1 MKYVKFVF
9 VCSRLED
16 NKAME
21 ELKNVSCG
29 LCGRMFN
36 EQDDVVFCPD
46 CGAPAHRS
54 CWQQEGECIYSD
66 QHGNGFRWT
75 SPAEMARNEAAAHR
89 QQAESDFSE
98 KRYMGV
104 SEREMLF
111 FLNAGTPQSIYRM
124 ALMKYLAEGNR
135 KVSFNVFAGIFN
147 PYNQFYK
154 GMSALGILL
163 TLVNFVT
170 SLPQILLYYSTF
182 FTENTELFSDNSVVW
197 IINLMSWIQLSVMAL
212 LCVFGDYLYLLYMVK
227 TIKKV
232 RTQYEDEESE
242 AYAIALSEAGRTR
255 WSRVLIGFGLQAV
268 LVLAAINLL
277 AILGA

>member
-1 MKYVKFVF
+1 M
-9 VCSRLED
+9 D
-16 NKAME
+16 
-21 ELKNVSCG
+21 ELKNVKCG
-29 LCGRMFN
+29 LCNNLFEDN
-36 EQDDVVFCPD
+36 DDVVFCPD

-54 CWQQEGECIYSD
+54 CWQREGECVYAD
-66 QHGNGFRWT
+66 RHGSGFRWS
-75 SPAEMARNEAAAHR
+75 SPAEIAKNEAAAHR
-89 QQAESDFSE
+89 QQAEIDFCE

-104 SEREMLF
+104 SEREMLY
-111 FLNAGTPQSIYRM
+111 FLNAGGPQGLYRM

-135 KVSFNVFAGIFN
+135 KVSFNVFAGIFS

-163 TLVNFVT
+163 TLLNFVT

-182 FTENTELFSDNSVVW
+182 FTENTELFNDGSIVW
-197 IINLMSWIQLSVMAL
+197 MVNLMSWIQLCVMGL

-232 RTQYEDEESE
+232 RMQYDDEQSED
-242 AYAIALSEAGRTR
+242 YAMALAEAGRVR
-255 WSRVLIGFGLQAV
+255 WSRVLICFGIQLV

-277 AILGA
+277 AILGV